1 MMKKEAIVDRIEGK
15 KAVLITEEEETVI
28 LPAAWLPHVHEGMA
42 VDMDFKEN
50 PEREKASMKEA
61 EDLLAEIKKMNGEE

>member
-1 MMKKEAIVDRIEGK
+1 MMKKEAFVDRIEGK
-15 KAVLITEEEETVI
+15 KAVLITDDEETVI

>member
-28 LPAAWLPHVHEGMA
+28 FPAAWLPHVHEGMA

>member
-15 KAVLITEEEETVI
+15 KAVLITDDEETVI

-42 VDMDFKEN
+42 VDMDLTEN
-50 PEREKASMKEA
+50 PEREKASMEEA
-61 EDLLAEIKKMNGEE
+61 EDLLAEIKRMNGEE